1 MSDGS
6 FGEDDFLRFSL
17 LENGV
22 YNEDS
27 DPADHVP
34 WVPPEPENLVY
45 EGTPGRDG
53 AKVTLTVPSGLPSP
67 LYYYVGPPSR
77 SSIPD
82 DYIRGDEVTYTPLSL
97 TGWVPR
103 FKFDDDEITPQYRDR
118 DWFAPP
124 YALMDIAPSSGSNP
138 CCWDAP
144 KSRGYAVDP
153 RTGAG
158 GQVLCP
164 SGPRVSKWERP
175 DGEIIEFQN
184 APACLNPKASGRGPF
199 CTPELCGFNL
209 RPSFGE
215 LDPVCGPYPS
225 GPSAEGQ
232 IFLCCHHS
240 QQWFGYDEERFPPV
254 QDPEG
259 YTGTIIFP
267 CNKCRDEG
275 GSPIEDCPDGKICT
289 TLFGDCDAAGA
300 VYCYYQECLE
310 PDDPRRENPINIQGD
325 F

>member
-103 FKFDDDEITPQYRDR
+103 FKFDDDEIT
-118 DWFAPP
+118 
-124 YALMDIAPSSGSNP
+124 
-138 CCWDAP
+138 
-144 KSRGYAVDP
+144 
-153 RTGAG
+153 
-158 GQVLCP
+158 
-164 SGPRVSKWERP
+164 
-175 DGEIIEFQN
+175 
-184 APACLNPKASGRGPF
+184 
-199 CTPELCGFNL
+199 
-209 RPSFGE
+209 
-215 LDPVCGPYPS
+215 
-225 GPSAEGQ
+225 
-232 IFLCCHHS
+232 
-240 QQWFGYDEERFPPV
+240 
-254 QDPEG
+254 
-259 YTGTIIFP
+259 
-267 CNKCRDEG
+267 
-275 GSPIEDCPDGKICT
+275 
-289 TLFGDCDAAGA
+289 
-300 VYCYYQECLE
+300 
-310 PDDPRRENPINIQGD
+310 
-325 F
+325 